1 MIVQNVSAPSLAG
14 IRAAGIA
21 VSPVLLSRCPVS
33 RRLTPAGESR
43 SPSISS
49 QFETA

>member
-1 MIVQNVSAPSLAG
+1 MIVQNVSAPSL
-14 IRAAGIA
+14 AGIA

-33 RRLTPAGESR
+33 QRLTPAGESR